1 MTSISPRH
9 LINILKR
16 IPLKSATSHKLVPFS
31 SITDRIGSLTT
42 KNATTISSRQF
53 QTCKPFDDES
63 RKQIDKPGSLAFADC
78 ETDAISDLFY
88 HCAGKSP
95 EHGGTDD
102 EGIYLSQCGVRELLK
117 NIGDAPSEMT
127 LERLFVEIDT
137 NNDGKIHIQ
146 EFFNGADK
154 VLSGAPA
161 RIVLVVGGPG
171 SGKGILC
178 TQLAEKCGIVHLSS
192 GDLLHDEVELD
203 TPLGRECA
211 EIMKRGA
218 LVSSAVITAL
228 VRRRMRAFPRRRLLL
243 DGFPRSLENAHDFR
257 KLCGKPELAL
267 HLECDDTVLMER
279 IMKRSRENNEGAAKR
294 TDDNIDTAIQRL
306 RTFHKY
312 HKPTMDWLRDEHVP
326 IVNLDCSGTPENVWN
341 QLLAIGRL
349 MRPAAQ
355 LSNNGS
361 NDSPIFP

>member
-1 MTSISPRH
+1 MQ
-9 LINILKR
+9 NI
-16 IPLKSATSHKLVPFS
+16 A
-31 SITDRIGSLTT
+31 RIGHVFL
-42 KNATTISSRQF
+42 
-53 QTCKPFDDES
+53 
-63 RKQIDKPGSLAFADC
+63 
-78 ETDAISDLFY
+78 
-88 HCAGKSP
+88 
-95 EHGGTDD
+95 
-102 EGIYLSQCGVRELLK
+102 
-117 NIGDAPSEMT
+117 
-127 LERLFVEIDT
+127 
-137 NNDGKIHIQ
+137 Q

-154 VLSGAPA
+154 VLGGAPA

-192 GDLLHDEVELD
+192 GDLLRDEVALN
-203 TPLGRECA
+203 TPLGKECA
-211 EIMKRGA
+211 EIMKRGE

-228 VRRRMRAFPRRRLLL
+228 VRRRMRAYPRRRVLL
-243 DGFPRSLENAHDFR
+243 DGFPRSLENASDFL

-279 IMKRSRENNEGAAKR
+279 IMKRSRENEGNGSKR

-312 HKPTMDWLRDEHVP
+312 HKPTMDWLREQHVP

-341 QLLAIGRL
+341 QLLGIGRL

-355 LSNNGS
+355 INSNNSRSDDGS
-361 NDSPIFP
+361 FL

>member
-1 MTSISPRH
+1 MAEVGNKHAR
-9 LINILKR
+9 NI
-16 IPLKSATSHKLVPFS
+16 P
-31 SITDRIGSLTT
+31 ITY
-42 KNATTISSRQF
+42 SRQF
-53 QTCKPFDDES
+53 QTWKPIDGNEES
-63 RKQIDKPGSLAFADC
+63 SKLGAFADC
-78 ETDAISDLFY
+78 ETDAIADLFY
-88 HCAGKSP
+88 HCAGKSKK
-95 EHGGTDD
+95 HGGVDN
-102 EGIYLSQCGVRELLK
+102 EGIYLSLLGVKELLK
-117 NIGDAPSEMT
+117 NIGETPNDCT
-127 LERLFVEIDT
+127 LERLFHEVDET
-137 NNDGKIHIQ
+137 KNGKIHIQ

-154 VLSGAPA
+154 VLGGAPA

-192 GDLLHDEVELD
+192 GDLLRDEVALN
-203 TPLGRECA
+203 TPLGKECA
-211 EIMKRGA
+211 EIMKRGE

-228 VRRRMRAFPRRRLLL
+228 VRRRMRAYPRRRVLL
-243 DGFPRSLENAHDFR
+243 DGFPRSLENASDFL

-279 IMKRSRENNEGAAKR
+279 IMKRSRENEGNGSKR

-312 HKPTMDWLRDEHVP
+312 HKPTMDWLREQHVP

-341 QLLAIGRL
+341 QLLGIGRL

-355 LSNNGS
+355 INSNNSRSDDGS
-361 NDSPIFP
+361 FL